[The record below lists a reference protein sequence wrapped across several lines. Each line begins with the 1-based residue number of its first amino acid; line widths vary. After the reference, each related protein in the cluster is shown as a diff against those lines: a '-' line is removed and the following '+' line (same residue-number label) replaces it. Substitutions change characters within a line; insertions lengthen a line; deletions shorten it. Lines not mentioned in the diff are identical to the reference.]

1 MNAHKYD
8 NVIELLKSE
17 VESFK
22 ERQGPYLTDLIYE
35 SAPKIVQLFD
45 ERIAEYESAI
55 KLLEENQK
63 NGI

>member
-1 MNAHKYD
+1 MYT
-8 NVIELLKSE
+8 NVIEYLKSE

-22 ERQGPYLTDLIYE
+22 KRQGPYLTEAIYE
-35 SAPKIVQLFD
+35 SAPTIIKLFY
-45 ERIAEYESAI
+45 ERIAEFESAI